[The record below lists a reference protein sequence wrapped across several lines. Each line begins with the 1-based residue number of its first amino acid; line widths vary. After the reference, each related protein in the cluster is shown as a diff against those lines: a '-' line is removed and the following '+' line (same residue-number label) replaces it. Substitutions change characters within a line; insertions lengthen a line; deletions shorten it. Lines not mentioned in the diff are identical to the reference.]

1 VPKVSDEY
9 RDARRAQVLGAARRC
24 FVRDGFHVTSIADIC
39 REAGVSPGVVY
50 LYFASKDEI
59 ITAIAAQNLDGV
71 AEAARRLAHEHAEQ
85 GVGVVLAELLAYL
98 RAEHERNEL
107 ASIALLVWSESLR
120 NKALAQRLQDASTE
134 LRATFATLVRDVDAA
149 SSADAETDADADA
162 DADTDTDTDDT
173 VSAVASFLVGYIM
186 QLATLPTD
194 LVASM
199 PDVVKTL
206 WAQPAA
212 QAVVERQ
219 RSSEP

>member
-120 NKALAQRLQDASTE
+120 NKALAQRLQAASTE

-149 SSADAETDADADA
+149 SSANSDR
-162 DADTDTDTDDT
+162 DTDTDTDDT

>member
-149 SSADAETDADADA
+149 SSANADR
-162 DADTDTDTDDT
+162 DTDTDTEDT